1 MKKTVKFD
9 DKDNIHEFEIHTPY
23 DLAAKPTPVQ
33 TSAHTLSAPSHRTHT
48 PSSTTLPSSSMKP
61 IPPAQS
67 EETKEVSSQDINL
80 QDLFKAKSV
89 TDNTDTIAATQQDQ

>member
-33 TSAHTLSAPSHRTHT
+33 TSAHTLSAPSHRAHT
-48 PSSTTLPSSSMKP
+48 PSCTSLPSSSMKST
-61 IPPAQS
+61 PPAQS
-67 EETKEVSSQDINL
+67 EKVSSQDINL
-80 QDLFKAKSV
+80 KDLFEAKSV
-89 TDNTDTIAATQQDQ
+89 TDNIDIAAATQQEQ

>member
-1 MKKTVKFD
+1 MKFV
-9 DKDNIHEFEIHTPY
+9 DKDKIHEFEIHTPY
-23 DLAAKPTPVQ
+23 DLAAKPAPMQ

-48 PSSTTLPSSSMKP
+48 PSHTSVPSSSMKP

-80 QDLFKAKSV
+80 KDLFEKSV
-89 TDNTDTIAATQQDQ
+89 TDNIETTAATQQEQ